1 MRCKILDI
9 CIYLC
14 LKIVICLGHS
24 IAFLNLIFIAAL
36 VGFDQALTTLSG
48 VLWLIPQLLTAK
60 MIAMSKITSTAPPAI
75 YCTGISI
82 FLDLLFFLLL
92 EVLGLVDLL
101 LPFTLRMPV
110 LELPVLFVSSADLL
124 MLDFDV
130 RSFGGFWYSYCS
142 WQQFL
147 LPLFNVTYSFSMMI

>member
-1 MRCKILDI
+1 M
-9 CIYLC
+9 
-14 LKIVICLGHS
+14 
-24 IAFLNLIFIAAL
+24 
-36 VGFDQALTTLSG
+36 TTLSG

-124 MLDFDV
+124 MLDFECPV
-130 RSFGGFWYSYCS
+130 FRRLLVFLLLLAAV
-142 WQQFL
+142 L